1 MHHLV
6 APCEQGTAIAKRTKV
21 VSTRVRDLTST
32 LVVLAVLFGMLMLIN
47 PRVRERAG
55 QISGDVQNQQWDS
68 PAGPVGDVATTVLA
82 MTGSYA
88 ADNPFLFSF
97 LVVAGVLFVLMLR
110 T

>member
-1 MHHLV
+1 M
-6 APCEQGTAIAKRTKV
+6 
-21 VSTRVRDLTST
+21 
-32 LVVLAVLFGMLMLIN
+32 VLSVLFGMLMLIN

-68 PAGPVGDVATTVLA
+68 SAGPLGNAASSVLS